1 MDDIT
6 ELEQGAPCA
15 EQDDATADARRVWP
29 SFALAATAL
38 AGLSAPG
45 RAAPESA
52 EPATALYLV
61 TLVGPGTA
69 GDPDADRLTPA
80 TMRARQDRLL
90 RQVGAAE
97 PVYRWTTAL
106 NGVAVALTA
115 AQAGALAGDPGVALI
130 ERNAVR
136 RLTASAP
143 RPAGPAAAW
152 PAASRRTTGGAGA
165 VIGLVDS
172 GIAPEGPLFARV
184 PQLGRGVGQDWAC
197 ESGEAAP
204 VCNGKLV
211 SARWYVDGFGAG
223 RVRDASHL
231 SARDDDG
238 HGTQMA
244 AVAAGNAGVDVRVH
258 DLRLER
264 YSGVA
269 PRARLAVYKA
279 CWSAPDP
286 ADDGCA
292 TADVVAAVDQ
302 ATRDGV
308 DVLGLAVDGP
318 PRIDT
323 VELALLGAAE
333 ADIAVV
339 AAAGN
344 DGSAAHR
351 SPWVGGALG
360 ERRRGTVVLPGAPDL
375 QGAMIA
381 AGPTSPARLVRG
393 ASARTTEASQR
404 QARTCTPG
412 SLDAAAVGGRLVV
425 CERGGVGRVDKS
437 EAVALA
443 GGVGMVLVNVRPG
456 STDADFHRV
465 PTVHLDRA
473 AGRAL
478 LRWLAAHPDSRA
490 SLRPAGVIRGPAQVA
505 PWSGAGDA
513 ASGLVKPD
521 LVAPAVGVLGAVPPS
536 VTGLRWDF
544 VTGTSAATAAVSG
557 AAAVL
562 RARHGWSAVATRS
575 SLATTAAEV
584 RRTPVTRAGAG
595 LLRPS
600 AAERPGLVHGQDP
613 AAYRAWWEDRRRL
626 LNTPSVVMGR
636 GQRAATRTVT
646 NVGQRTFYFSS
657 SARGFTRRHV
667 WITPAALRLQPGET
681 GTYTVHA
688 AGRGADDG
696 HVVWR
701 GAGGTETRVPVI
713 VR

>member
-1 MDDIT
+1 M
-6 ELEQGAPCA
+6 
-15 EQDDATADARRVWP
+15 RRAGRRHGRRASRLAVLV
-29 SFALAATAL
+29 ALAATAL

-45 RAAPESA
+45 RAASESA

-61 TLVGPGTA
+61 TLAGPGTA

-90 RQVGAAE
+90 RRVGAAE

-115 AQAGALAGDPGVALI
+115 AQADALAEDPGVALV

-143 RPAGPAAAW
+143 RPAGPTAAG

-184 PQLGRGVGQDWAC
+184 PQLGRGLAGRGWAC

-286 ADDGCA
+286 VDDGCA

-351 SPWVGGALG
+351 SPWVTTVGGALG

-375 QGAMIA
+375 EGAMIA
-381 AGPTSPARLVRG
+381 TRPTSPARLVRG

-456 STDADFHRV
+456 SIDADFHRV

-473 AGRAL
+473 AGRVL
-478 LRWLAAHPDSRA
+478 LRWLAGHPGSRA
-490 SLRPAGVIRGPAQVA
+490 SLRPAGVTRGPARVA

-513 ASGLVKPD
+513 ATGLVKPD
-521 LVAPAVGVLGAVPPS
+521 LVAPAGGVLGAVPPS
-536 VTGLRWDF
+536 VAGLRWDF

-575 SLATTAAEV
+575 ALATTASEV
-584 RRTPVTRAGAG
+584 RRTPVTRAGSG

-600 AAERPGLVHGQDP
+600 AAERPGLVHDQDP

-626 LNTPSVVMGR
+626 LNTPSVVMGPS
-636 GQRAATRTVT
+636 QRAVTRTVT
-646 NVGQRTFYFSS
+646 NVGRRTFYFSS

-681 GTYTVHA
+681 GTYTVHT
-688 AGRGADDG
+688 AGRGSDDG
-696 HVVWR
+696 HLVWR
-701 GAGGTETRVPVI
+701 GAGGTETRVPI
-713 VR
+713 ILR